1 MVGKATKAACD
12 WIVSVYKDIERYQ
25 LEGSFATD
33 KKTSWVNTLHT
44 RGKKV
49 IAEATIPAE
58 KLKEIMRVSVE
69 QIFEARLASQL
80 GHFRRAGPEAS
91 FTIVYPRCTAQIP
104 GMV

>member
-12 WIVSVYKDIERYQ
+12 WIKTVYPGIERYQ

-49 IAEATIPAE
+49 IAEATIPG
-58 KLKEIMRVSVE
+58 R
-69 QIFEARLASQL
+69 QIKRDNARF
-80 GHFRRAGPEAS
+80 G
-91 FTIVYPRCTAQIP
+91 
-104 GMV
+104 